1 MAHTKSALKRRRQS
15 DRQQAANRAGKSLMK
30 KSQKTLLSAVEQKDK
45 AATDASLRA
54 YHGVL
59 DNLAKR
65 GIIPRNQAIRKK
77 TRANATARAV
87 TAA

>member
-30 KSQKTLLSAVEQKDK
+30 KSQKALLTAVEKKDK
-45 AATDASLRA
+45 AAIDTSLRA

-59 DNLAKR
+59 DKLSKR

-77 TRANATARAV
+77 TRANATARTV
-87 TAA
+87 AA